1 MNIAKKRDRMVHENQ
16 AKGARGHLKKAA
28 PLMEQPRQFIQ
39 RRDSGH

>member
-1 MNIAKKRDRMVHENQ
+1 MNIAKKRDRIVHENQ
-16 AKGARGHLKKAA
+16 AKGC